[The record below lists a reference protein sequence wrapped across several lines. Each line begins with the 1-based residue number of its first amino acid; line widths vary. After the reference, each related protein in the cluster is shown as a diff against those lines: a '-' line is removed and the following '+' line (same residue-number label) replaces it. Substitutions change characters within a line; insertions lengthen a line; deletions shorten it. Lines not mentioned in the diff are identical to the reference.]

1 MKWCDENGF
10 KFYPVSA
17 KEGTNVIEA
26 FEAIAQLGYEFM
38 NVDSKNP
45 VRFDSKFEKITFEF
59 KSKPNSN

>member
-17 KEGTNVIEA
+17 KEGTNVDEA

-38 NVDSKNP
+38 NIDRKNP
-45 VRFDSKFEKITFEF
+45 VRFDSKCEKITFEF
-59 KSKPNSN
+59 K